1 MSAENVP
8 QIVQILA
15 QGVAAATPY
24 LYAGLGE
31 AVGQRSG
38 VYNLGVDGIML
49 MGAFTAFYTVYTTE
63 SLAAA
68 VLFAAIAGALM
79 GLLMAFISVTL
90 RAEQGIGG
98 IGLYIFGLG
107 LSTLLF
113 DKLVSTPLP
122 VNGFPD
128 VPIPVLSEI
137 PIIGPILFDHNLMVY
152 GALLLTPV
160 AWFILNKKALGLNIR
175 AVGQNPQAA
184 DSLGV
189 NVALVRY
196 LTVTFGGLMAGIAGA
211 SLSIALTNI
220 FQHNM
225 TNGIGF
231 IAVALVYFGGWSPF
245 GILFG
250 SLLFSVVTTLQ
261 LWLQA
266 FGVQISPSL
275 TNMMPN
281 LATIVALIL
290 AVRFYRTSAPLAL
303 GRPYKRGEN

>member
-1 MSAENVP
+1 M
-8 QIVQILA
+8 
-15 QGVAAATPY
+15 
-24 LYAGLGE
+24 
-31 AVGQRSG
+31 
-38 VYNLGVDGIML
+38 
-49 MGAFTAFYTVYTTE
+49 
-63 SLAAA
+63 
-68 VLFAAIAGALM
+68 
-79 GLLMAFISVTL
+79 
-90 RAEQGIGG
+90 
-98 IGLYIFGLG
+98 
-107 LSTLLF
+107 
-113 DKLVSTPLP
+113 
-122 VNGFPD
+122 
-128 VPIPVLSEI
+128 PIPVLSDI

-160 AWFILNKKALGLNIR
+160 AWFVLNKTTLGLNIR

-196 LTVTFGGLMAGIAGA
+196 LTVTFGGLTAGIAGA

-231 IAVALVYFGGWSPF
+231 IAVALVYFGGWSPL

-250 SLLFSVVTTLQ
+250 SLLFSIVTTLQ